1 MMRNSFIIGGLIL
14 GAISVDLLLAMIRP
28 IRWLPNELCADVGSA
43 GMNASLFLIP
53 AVFVFWPAKS
63 PSGPNWLARIVLS
76 SLTSWYATLQF
87 RMQFNLPAL
96 REIAYQ
102 SGDYMYDG
110 VGMNAALLAT
120 GWIPPLFLTIVLVAL
135 YSTFARRA
143 KATHDGLESSRI
155 AGEAPEP

>member
-1 MMRNSFIIGGLIL
+1 
-14 GAISVDLLLAMIRP
+14 
-28 IRWLPNELCADVGSA
+28 
-43 GMNASLFLIP
+43 
-53 AVFVFWPAKS
+53 
-63 PSGPNWLARIVLS
+63 
-76 SLTSWYATLQF
+76 
-87 RMQFNLPAL
+87 MQFNLPAL